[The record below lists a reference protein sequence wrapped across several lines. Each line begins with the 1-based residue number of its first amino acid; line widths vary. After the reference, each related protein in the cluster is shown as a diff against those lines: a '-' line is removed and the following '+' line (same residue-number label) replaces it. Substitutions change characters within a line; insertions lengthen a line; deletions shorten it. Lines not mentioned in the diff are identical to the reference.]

1 MDLYDL
7 TVWGFIVTVVVVYGV
22 GSWVRQM
29 LTGLANGIDHRLNDL
44 ESQIKDLQKDINR
57 IDSKIPKPFDRW
69 GDLSR
74 E

>member
-7 TVWGFIVTVVVVYGV
+7 TIWGFIVTVVSVYGL
-22 GSWVRQM
+22 GSWVRNM

-57 IDSKIPKPFDRW
+57 IDGKIPKPFDRW
-69 GDLSR
+69 GDLSS